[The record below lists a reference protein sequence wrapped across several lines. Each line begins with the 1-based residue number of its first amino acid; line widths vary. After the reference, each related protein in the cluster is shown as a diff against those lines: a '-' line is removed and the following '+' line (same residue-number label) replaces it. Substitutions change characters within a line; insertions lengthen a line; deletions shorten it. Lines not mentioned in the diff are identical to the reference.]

1 MDEEMPM
8 LYPTGWV
15 GGKNFHQGL
24 LNGANCNKVILYS
37 PKGTLMASFAV
48 KKNLSRNFYD
58 MWIKKFEVKINHSW
72 TVIMVA
78 GEPSA
83 YFNAA
88 EKEEEWLIDVRKN
101 NNHPLTYKDAHEF
114 VILLIELL
122 SKSNITL
129 YSDYMVVI
137 KDTI

>member
-1 MDEEMPM
+1 MPM
-8 LYPTGWV
+8 LYPTGCV

-24 LNGANCNKVILYS
+24 LNGANRNKVILYS

-48 KKNLSRNFYD
+48 KKNLSSNFYD
-58 MWIKKFEVKINHSW
+58 MWIKNFEVKINHSW
-72 TVIMVA
+72 TVLMVA

-101 NNHPLTYKDAHEF
+101 DNDVLTYKDVHDF
-114 VILLIELL
+114 GNLLIESL
-122 SKSNITL
+122 SESNITL
-129 YSDYMVVI
+129 YSDYMMDI

>member
-8 LYPTGWV
+8 LYPTGCV

-24 LNGANCNKVILYS
+24 LNGANRNKVILYS
-37 PKGTLMASFAV
+37 PQGTLMASFAV
-48 KKNLSRNFYD
+48 KKNLSSNFYD
-58 MWIKKFEVKINHSW
+58 MWIKNFEVKINHSW
-72 TVIMVA
+72 TVLMVA

-101 NNHPLTYKDAHEF
+101 DNDLLTYKDVHDF
-114 VILLIELL
+114 GNLLIESL
-122 SKSNITL
+122 SESNITL
-129 YSDYMVVI
+129 YSDYMVII

>member
-1 MDEEMPM
+1 MDEEMPI
-8 LYPTGWV
+8 LYPTGCV

-24 LNGANCNKVILYS
+24 LNGANRNKVILYS

-58 MWIKKFEVKINHSW
+58 MWIKNFEVKINHSW
-72 TVIMVA
+72 TLMMVA
-78 GEPSA
+78 GQPSA

-101 NNHPLTYKDAHEF
+101 DNDLLTYKDVHDF
-114 VILLIELL
+114 GNLLIESL
-122 SKSNITL
+122 SESNITL
-129 YSDYMVVI
+129 YSDYMVII

>member
-1 MDEEMPM
+1 M

-24 LNGANCNKVILYS
+24 LNGVNRNKVILYS
-37 PKGTLMASFAV
+37 PKGTLMALFAV

-58 MWIKKFEVKINHSW
+58 MWIKNFEVKINHSW
-72 TVIMVA
+72 TVMMVA
-78 GEPSA
+78 DQPSA

-101 NNHPLTYKDAHEF
+101 DNDLLTYKDVHDF
-114 VILLIELL
+114 GNLLIESL
-122 SKSNITL
+122 SESNITL
-129 YSDYMVVI
+129 YSDYMVII

>member
-1 MDEEMPM
+1 M
-8 LYPTGWV
+8 LYPTGCV

-24 LNGANCNKVILYS
+24 LNGANRNKVILYS

-58 MWIKKFEVKINHSW
+58 MWIKNFEVKINHSW
-72 TVIMVA
+72 TLMMVA
-78 GEPSA
+78 GQPSA

-101 NNHPLTYKDAHEF
+101 DNDLLTYKDVHDF
-114 VILLIELL
+114 GHLLIESL
-122 SKSNITL
+122 SESNIPM
-129 YSDYMVVI
+129 YSDYMVII

>member
-8 LYPTGWV
+8 LYPTGCV

-24 LNGANCNKVILYS
+24 LNGANRNKVILYS

-58 MWIKKFEVKINHSW
+58 MWIKNFEVKINHSW
-72 TVIMVA
+72 TLMMVA
-78 GEPSA
+78 GQPSA

-101 NNHPLTYKDAHEF
+101 DNDLLTYKDVHDF
-114 VILLIELL
+114 GNLLIESL
-122 SKSNITL
+122 SESNITL
-129 YSDYMVVI
+129 YSDYMVII